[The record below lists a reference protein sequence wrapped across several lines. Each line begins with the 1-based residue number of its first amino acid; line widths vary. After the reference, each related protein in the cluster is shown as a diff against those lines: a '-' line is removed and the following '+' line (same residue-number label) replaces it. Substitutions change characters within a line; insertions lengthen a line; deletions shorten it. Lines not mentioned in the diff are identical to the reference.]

1 VSRRTEKVGEEL
13 RSEIAR
19 LLREETGDP
28 RIGLVSV
35 TRVDVAPDL
44 SHALVF
50 WSALS
55 TGEVG
60 EEEVARIGDGLE
72 SASAF
77 LRGRL
82 ARLLPLKRAPELR
95 FRYDPSLALGDRT
108 LRLLREIS
116 DGEKA

>member
-1 VSRRTEKVGEEL
+1 VSRRTEKIGEEL

-19 LLREETGDP
+19 LLLEETGDP

-55 TGEVG
+55 TAESG
-60 EEEVARIGDGLE
+60 EEERARIEEGLA

-82 ARLLPLKRAPELR
+82 ARALPLKRIPELR
-95 FRYDPSLALGDRT
+95 FRHDPSLALGDRT
-108 LRLLREIS
+108 LRVLREIS